1 MNFQEASEI
10 AKRNPGSILSRDES
24 GEFYVRGPD
33 GEFVG
38 GSSLKSQGLP
48 HESKERES
56 RIAQLEQELSRLSHD
71 IDAEVES
78 RLKHRLESIEA
89 EWAHVQKLKSR
100 LQQKTDQTETN
111 LRKLGLLEKAYAE
124 RFGAAEVREVLV
136 TVESRDVC
144 SRCGGDGGVN
154 GGCGKC
160 DGTGWAISQRET
172 VQEQVQFK

>member
-10 AKRNPGSILSRDES
+10 AKRSPGSILSRDGS

-33 GEFVG
+33 GQSLG
-38 GSSLKSQGLP
+38 GSGLA

-56 RIAQLEQELSRLSHD
+56 RIAQLEKELSRLRLD

-78 RLKHRLESIEA
+78 RLKQRVETIEA
-89 EWAHVQKLKSR
+89 EWAHVQKVKSQ
-100 LQQKTDQTETN
+100 LQQQIDQAETN
-111 LRKLGLLEKAYAE
+111 LRKLRLLEKAYAE
-124 RFGAAEVREVLV
+124 RFGAAEVKEVSV
-136 TVESRDVC
+136 TVESRDIC

-172 VQEQVQFK
+172 VREEVQFK